1 MLHPK
6 SSFFLAIFS
15 YFLLLWLILNFRFN
29 NHQPNFTFQS
39 TSDFININLNNI
51 DSSQN
56 NAPAKKTVKNV
67 AKNLTKN
74 LNNQPVNQN
83 QQLMQTN
90 DAEINNKERKILHQP
105 LPKIPQDLRY
115 ELLNEKIIAN
125 FVIDE
130 NGKPIKITL
139 TSPSKNLQLNALL
152 LEKLQEW
159 VFTTSN
165 QISIQDVLV
174 NFLVVD

>member
-1 MLHPK
+1 MV
-6 SSFFLAIFS
+6 
-15 YFLLLWLILNFRFN
+15 N
-29 NHQPNFTFQS
+29 NT
-39 TSDFININLNNI
+39 
-51 DSSQN
+51 
-56 NAPAKKTVKNV
+56 
-67 AKNLTKN
+67 
-74 LNNQPVNQN
+74 
-83 QQLMQTN
+83 
-90 DAEINNKERKILHQP
+90 INNKERKILHQP

-115 ELLNEKIIAN
+115 ELLNEKIIAT

-159 VFTTSN
+159 VFTTHN
-165 QISIQDVLV
+165 KINTQDVLV

>member
-6 SSFFLAIFS
+6 ISFFLAIFS
-15 YFLLLWLILNFRFN
+15 YFLLLWFILNFHFN

-39 TSDFININLNNI
+39 TSDFVNINLSNI

-56 NAPAKKTVKNV
+56 NAPAKKIVKNI
-67 AKNLTKN
+67 AKNLH
-74 LNNQPVNQN
+74 NQPANQN
-83 QQLMQTN
+83 QQLIQTN
-90 DAEINNKERKILHQP
+90 DEKISNKERKILHQP

-115 ELLNEKIIAN
+115 ELLNEKIIAT

-159 VFTTSN
+159 VFTTHN
-165 QISIQDVLV
+165 QINTQDVLV

>member
-1 MLHPK
+1 MLHPTI
-6 SSFFLAIFS
+6 SFFLATFS

-29 NHQPNFTFQS
+29 NHQPSLLSQS
-39 TSDFININLNNI
+39 AVDFVNINLSNI
-51 DSSQN
+51 DLSQN
-56 NAPAKKTVKNV
+56 NATAKKTVKNI
-67 AKNLTKN
+67 TKN
-74 LNNQPVNQN
+74 LHNQPINQN
-83 QQLMQTN
+83 QQSMQT
-90 DAEINNKERKILHQP
+90 DDEQINNKERKILHQP

-159 VFTTSN
+159 VFNTSK
-165 QISIQDVLV
+165 QISTQDVLV